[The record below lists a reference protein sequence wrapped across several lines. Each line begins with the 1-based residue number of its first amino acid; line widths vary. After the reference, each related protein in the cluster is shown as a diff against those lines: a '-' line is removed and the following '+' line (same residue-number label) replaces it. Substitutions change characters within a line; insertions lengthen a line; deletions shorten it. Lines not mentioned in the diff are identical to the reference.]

1 MFSDGLFEK
10 QKTTPYSHQLS
21 LKTIPMNSNN
31 DFQAILKDLGKQARK
46 TAEKQVAKQQAVQS
60 EQNKQIDFSAIMAD
74 VKPLKSG
81 SGRYEQPRDLS
92 PIKPRPKDDGKSL
105 EDGYFYIG
113 DGQWRGIP
121 SSFSKNGRGQND
133 IKRLQSGYY
142 PVVADVDLHGY
153 TQEEAQQVLNEF
165 IAFVQR
171 RGEII
176 HGSGLGSSGYQPKLK
191 NLVRRWLMM
200 HPDVLAYAEPHKN
213 NDGAVLILLKRQR
226 KTDES
231 AD

>member
-1 MFSDGLFEK
+1 
-10 QKTTPYSHQLS
+10 
-21 LKTIPMNSNN
+21 MNSNN

-113 DGQWRGIP
+113 DGQWLDIP

-142 PVVADVDLHGY
+142 EVVADVDLHGY

-165 IAFVQR
+165 IEFTQK
-171 RGEII
+171 RGVCAEII
-176 HGSGLGSSGYQPKLK
+176 HGSGLGSSGYKPVLK
-191 NLVRRWLMM
+191 NMTRRWLMQ
-200 HPDVLAYAEPHKN
+200 HPDVLAYIEPREG
-213 NDGAVLILLKRQR
+213 NDGAVRILLKRR
-226 KTDES
+226 RREEE
-231 AD
+231 

>member
-10 QKTTPYSHQLS
+10 QKTTPYGHQLS

-113 DGQWRGIP
+113 DGQWLDIP

-133 IKRLQSGYY
+133 IKRLQSGY
-142 PVVADVDLHGY
+142 
-153 TQEEAQQVLNEF
+153 
-165 IAFVQR
+165 
-171 RGEII
+171 
-176 HGSGLGSSGYQPKLK
+176 
-191 NLVRRWLMM
+191 
-200 HPDVLAYAEPHKN
+200 
-213 NDGAVLILLKRQR
+213 
-226 KTDES
+226 
-231 AD
+231 